1 MNEGCNTC
9 MVLGHACDV
18 HSSKIKKSGGRN
30 STSKG
35 IYVPRYPE
43 KYLGDPTKIR
53 FLSSWEH
60 RFFQAADLN
69 PNVLK
74 WGSEEFKVHY
84 FHPIKK
90 KVCTYIPD
98 IWMQYRTASG
108 EIKTEVIEI
117 KPHKQS
123 VVSNNMST
131 YDKVQLV
138 INHAKWTACKAIC
151 DAGGIRFRVVT
162 EQSLFR
168 TGPEKK

>member
-1 MNEGCNTC
+1 MYRPIN
-9 MVLGHACDV
+9 V
-18 HSSKIKKSGGRN
+18 
-30 STSKG
+30 
-35 IYVPRYPE
+35 E
-43 KYLGDPTKIR
+43 KYLGDPSKIR
-53 FLSSWEH
+53 FLSSWE
-60 RFFQAADLN
+60 RVFMVACDMN
-69 PNVLK
+69 PNILK

-84 FHPIKK
+84 YHPIKLK
-90 KVCTYIPD
+90 ICTYIPD
-98 IWMQYRTASG
+98 FWIQYKDSKG
-108 EIKTEVIEI
+108 VIHTEVIEV